1 VIAKKPVLAGHKYAI
16 GQAVVYSPGSAQ
28 MSDAAT
34 NGKVTRLLPKE
45 GAGYQYHV
53 QFGPNGQ
60 QRRVEEAQLRS
71 VNDPASRWM
80 PA

>member
-1 VIAKKPVLAGHKYAI
+1 MSHKYAV
-16 GQAVVYSPGSAQ
+16 GQSVVFSPGNANL
-28 MSDAAT
+28 SDNAT

-60 QRRVEEAQLRS
+60 QRRVEETQLRS
-71 VNDPASRWM
+71 ANEPNARWM
-80 PA
+80 PG

>member
-1 VIAKKPVLAGHKYAI
+1 MTARGPSQAHKYAI
-16 GQAVVYSPGSAQ
+16 GQAVVYSPGSSNL
-28 MSDAAT
+28 SDSAT
-34 NGKVTRLLPKE
+34 SGKVTRLLPKE

-71 VNDPASRWM
+71 VNEPASRWM
-80 PA
+80 PG

>member
-1 VIAKKPVLAGHKYAI
+1 MSHKFAI
-16 GQAVVYSPGSAQ
+16 GQAVVYSPGSTNPP
-28 MSDAAT
+28 DTAT

-60 QRRVEEAQLRS
+60 QRRVEEAQLR
-71 VNDPASRWM
+71 PANETAARWM
-80 PA
+80 PS

>member
-1 VIAKKPVLAGHKYAI
+1 MTARGPQSGHKFAI
-16 GQAVVYSPGSAQ
+16 GQTVVYSPGSSNL
-28 MSDAAT
+28 SDTAAS
-34 NGKVTRLLPKE
+34 GKVTRLLPKE

-71 VNDPASRWM
+71 ASDPASRRM
-80 PA
+80 PG